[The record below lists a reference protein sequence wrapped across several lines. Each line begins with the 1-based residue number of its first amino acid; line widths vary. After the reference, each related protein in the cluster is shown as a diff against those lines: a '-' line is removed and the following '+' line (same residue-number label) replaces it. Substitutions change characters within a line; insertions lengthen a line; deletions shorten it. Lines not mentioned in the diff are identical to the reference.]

1 MNDNIVGPIIIG
13 VLLLGLGGAMVVR
26 YKEDSTVKN
35 NRGGTRRNR
44 NISRRK

>member
-13 VLLLGLGGAMVVR
+13 VLLLGLGGAIYAR
-26 YKEDSTVKN
+26 TKEDSTMKN